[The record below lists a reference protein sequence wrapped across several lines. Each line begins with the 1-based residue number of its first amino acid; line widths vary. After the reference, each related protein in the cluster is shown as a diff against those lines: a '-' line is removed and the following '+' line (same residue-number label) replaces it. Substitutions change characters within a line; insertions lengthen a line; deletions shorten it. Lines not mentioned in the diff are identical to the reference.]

1 MEKRHLD
8 LSSSPLRGRA
18 KVLKGAVAGA
28 AAASVVSPGRKK
40 DDDDEVYDSSEDDD
54 EYDEKEFAEG
64 PARNPNDVGVFV
76 KGMNRVFCAYCQGL
90 LEVWFVEVDAVD
102 KHNAFTHPMY
112 LNLGKESPGNT
123 LMKRLGF
130 RFLLRRRASTSDGD
144 SYAKKTVVEGTGK
157 PRVFPVHVAVRVC
170 KKEEGSTA
178 ESRKRIGLKLVEEF
192 NSKSNGGFTLGHS
205 MDDFDRTMLS
215 RRGIVKSRV
224 SDYVMDED
232 CHLVICHMSNLNTGG
247 EDSSAFYAGPKPK
260 SPYVLRVFRK
270 RPHRSNFLAQHG
282 WSSFY

>member
-178 ESRKRIGLKLVEEF
+178 ESRKRIGLKLVEVRLVGGVCCMLYVYYSAIAVAEF
-192 NSKSNGGFTLGHS
+192 
-205 MDDFDRTMLS
+205 
-215 RRGIVKSRV
+215 
-224 SDYVMDED
+224 
-232 CHLVICHMSNLNTGG
+232 
-247 EDSSAFYAGPKPK
+247 
-260 SPYVLRVFRK
+260 
-270 RPHRSNFLAQHG
+270 FL
-282 WSSFY
+282 WFSFPSSFRSSTQSQMEVSPSAIQWMISTERC